1 MVSRVFLGSVFFTCL
16 LLTQPVS
23 AQEADAP
30 PTGGDAE
37 ARGLFMAA
45 QVAFDEGRFESA
57 VQYFLQA
64 FRLSGRPELL
74 YNIGNTYDRLQK
86 PEEALRHFEQ
96 YLQQRP
102 GAENERQV
110 EARVR
115 LLRQTLEAR
124 QAPSTSEATPSEA
137 TLAPATVSAP
147 TPEQT
152 AQASAYTE
160 PERAPSAPP
169 AATTADEGSGTSWV
183 IWGGLGAVVVAA
195 AVVAVVIASGGD
207 TTQGPLVPREGT
219 PVVKL

>member
-1 MVSRVFLGSVFFTCL
+1 MANRVFLGSIFFACV
-16 LLTQPVS
+16 LLTQPVF
-23 AQEADAP
+23 AQDPDAP

-74 YNIGNTYDRLQK
+74 YNIGNTYDRLQQ

-96 YLQQRP
+96 YLRERP
-102 GAENERQV
+102 DAENQRQV

-124 QAPSTSEATPSEA
+124 QAPSPSDATPPAA
-137 TLAPATVSAP
+137 TITVP

-152 AQASAYTE
+152 AQASARTAPE
-160 PERAPSAPP
+160 PSPSAPP
-169 AATTADEGSGTSWV
+169 AATAADEGSSASWV

>member
-1 MVSRVFLGSVFFTCL
+1 MVSRVFLGSVFFACV
-16 LLTQPVS
+16 LLTQPVL

-74 YNIGNTYDRLQK
+74 YNIGNTYDRLQQ

-115 LLRQTLEAR
+115 LLRQTLETR
-124 QAPSTSEATPSEA
+124 QAPSPSEATP
-137 TLAPATVSAP
+137 APATVSAP

-152 AQASAYTE
+152 AQASAITAPE
-160 PERAPSAPP
+160 PTPSAPP
-169 AATTADEGSGTSWV
+169 AATAADEGSSASWM

-195 AVVAVVIASGGD
+195 AVVAVVLASGGD
-207 TTQGPLVPREGT
+207 TTQEPLVPREGT